1 MKYRSLLYGIFI
13 GVQMFKTIRND
24 DIQKFIHSKKMKGY
38 YDKIGSSASGNL
50 ISMFLLYIK

>member
-1 MKYRSLLYGIFI
+1 MEYLSEYRCLKQSEMI
-13 GVQMFKTIRND
+13 

-50 ISMFLLYIK
+50 ISMFLLNIK

>member
-1 MKYRSLLYGIFI
+1 MEYLSEYRCL
-13 GVQMFKTIRND
+13 KTIRND